1 MHAPDVV
8 ARRLHG
14 LRVVATPTALDH
26 ATWRPA
32 GIVMRIAADEVF
44 AIGSTEVEIADKHAI
59 IEPESAFVGWWLTN
73 EQFASVVQPRL
84 EWVLPRARP
93 ALAQGLVAAVPLKLW
108 LEADR
113 VLVVTSSG
121 LAHEAAARLFGA
133 GTGASTGEVRG

>member
-93 ALAQGLVAAVPLKLW
+93 ALAQVRPAGRG
-108 LEADR
+108 DR
-113 VLVVTSSG
+113 VLVVASSG
-121 LAHEAAARLFGA
+121 LAHEAGARLFGA
-133 GTGASTGEVRG
+133 GSGAVRG